1 MPTAHFS
8 GGEGAL
14 RRWRP
19 LGERAGR
26 WGNEGHGDQA
36 EFLRASQQYDRLSG
50 EKSRILEERLQI
62 WKQHRANS
70 QRNIVYR
77 ANSQRNIVSRANS
90 QRNIVFIKMQRTTMS
105 GSLATGSQHLRIKLE
120 TQV

>member
-1 MPTAHFS
+1 MRTAHFS

-70 QRNIVYR
+70 QRNIV
-77 ANSQRNIVSRANS
+77 
-90 QRNIVFIKMQRTTMS
+90 FIKMQRTTMS